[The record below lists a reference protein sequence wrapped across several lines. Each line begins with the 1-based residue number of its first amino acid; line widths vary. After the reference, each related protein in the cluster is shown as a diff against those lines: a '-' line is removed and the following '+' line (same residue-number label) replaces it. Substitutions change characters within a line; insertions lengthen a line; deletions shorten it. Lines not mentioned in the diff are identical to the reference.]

1 METFDTN
8 VIVRV
13 LVEDDPRQSAKAL
26 ALWRGALVTDG
37 IFLPKLAL
45 AEAIWVLKVSY
56 RFDRQAIGGVVKA
69 LLSTEGVNMED
80 EVQVRRALEA
90 YARDDADFSDYLI
103 LEATRVANALPVQ
116 TFDRRFARDQDVTLI
131 LS

>member
-26 ALWRGALVTDG
+26 ALWRGALATGGV
-37 IFLPKLAL
+37 FLPKLAL

-56 RFDRQAIGGVVKA
+56 QFDRQAIGGVVEA
-69 LLSTEGVNMED
+69 LLGTEGVNMED

-90 YARDDADFSDYLI
+90 YRVGSADFSDYLI

-116 TFDRRFARDQDVTLI
+116 TFDRRFARDNDVTLI